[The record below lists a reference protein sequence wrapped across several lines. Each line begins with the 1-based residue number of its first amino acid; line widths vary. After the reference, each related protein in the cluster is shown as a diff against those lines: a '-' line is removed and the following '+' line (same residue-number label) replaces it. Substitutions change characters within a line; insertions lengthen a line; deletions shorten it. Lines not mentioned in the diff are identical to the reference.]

1 MKRSI
6 VSFGLSVLAA
16 AAAAQ
21 STVNIAG
28 NLRMGVVR
36 VNDGTTP
43 IDGSTGGA
51 PGNSWSMADYSS
63 ALILSGKEDLGGGLR
78 AGFELATFVGLD
90 TGSSWADTG
99 GPFWSRR
106 AVVKFGGDFGE
117 FYAGRSLTPAALM
130 ALFADPWYWDA
141 SAAQVGWQIHQA
153 NYTSTAYVRTN
164 NTVGYVS
171 PTWGGLQLTLAASP
185 GEGVGSRDVGGS
197 LTYTAGPL
205 WLGAAYDQSHGFFN
219 NTTKDNMVT
228 LVGAYDFG
236 VVRPMASYTAS
247 EVNGVDYKSYSLA
260 VTAPVGDRGF
270 VKAHYSYL
278 DDVNPATAAEEAIN
292 KVGVG
297 YQYSLSKRTN
307 LFGQFSYAK
316 ADTYTARNTF
326 ELGIEHGF

>member
-36 VNDGTTP
+36 VNDGSTP
-43 IDGSTGGA
+43 IDGNTAGA
-51 PGNSWSMADYSS
+51 PANSWSMTDYSS
-63 ALILSGKEDLGGGLR
+63 ALILSGKEDLGNGLH
-78 AGFELATFVGLD
+78 AGFELATFIGLD

-117 FYAGRSLTPAALM
+117 IYAGRSLTPAALM

-164 NTVGYVS
+164 NTLGYVS
-171 PTWGGLQLTLAASP
+171 PDWGGLKLTVAASP
-185 GEGVGSRDVGGS
+185 GEGVSSRDLGGS

-219 NTTKDNMVT
+219 NASKDNMIT

-260 VTAPVGDRGF
+260 LTAPVGERGV
-270 VKAHYSYL
+270 VKAHYSHL
-278 DDVNPATAAEEAIN
+278 DDVNTGTAAKEAVRKI
-292 KVGVG
+292 GVG

-307 LFGQFSYAK
+307 FFGQASHAK

>member
-6 VSFGLSVLAA
+6 LSLGLSLLAA
-16 AAAAQ
+16 TAAAQ
-21 STVNIAG
+21 STVNISG
-28 NLRMGVVR
+28 GLKLGVVR

-43 IDGSTGGA
+43 IDGHTGGA
-51 PGNSWSMADYSS
+51 PADSWSMTDYSS
-63 ALILSGKEDLGGGLR
+63 ALIFSGKEDLGGGLH
-78 AGFELATFVGLD
+78 AGFELATFIGLD

-117 FYAGRSLTPAALM
+117 VYAGRSLTPAALM
-130 ALFADPWYWDA
+130 SLFADPWYWDA

-164 NTVGYVS
+164 NTLGYVS
-171 PTWGGLQLTLAASP
+171 PTLSGFQLTLAASP
-185 GEGVGSRDVGGS
+185 SEGVGSRDLGGS

-205 WLGAAYDQSHGFFN
+205 WLGMAYDQSHGFFN
-219 NTTKDNMVT
+219 NTTKDDMVV
-228 LVGAYDFG
+228 LLGAYDFG

-260 VTAPVGDRGF
+260 LTAPVGDRGL
-270 VKAHYSYL
+270 VKAHYSHL
-278 DDVNPATAAEEAIN
+278 DDVNPATVSKEGVR
-292 KVGVG
+292 KVGLG
-297 YQYSLSKRTN
+297 YQYALSKRTN
-307 LFGQFSYAK
+307 LFAQASHAK
-316 ADTYTARNTF
+316 ARTYTARNTL

>member
-28 NLRMGVVR
+28 NLRLGVVR

-43 IDGSTGGA
+43 IDGNTGGA

-63 ALILSGKEDLGGGLR
+63 ALILSGKEDLGGGLN

-90 TGSSWADTG
+90 SGSSWADTG

-106 AVVKFGGDFGE
+106 AVVKFGGNFGE

-130 ALFADPWYWDA
+130 SLFADPWYWDA

-164 NTVGYVS
+164 NTLGYVS
-171 PTWGGLQLTLAASP
+171 PNWGGVQLTLAASP
-185 GEGVGSRDVGGS
+185 GEGVSSRDLGGS

-205 WLGAAYDQSHGFFN
+205 WVGVAYDESNGFFN
-219 NTTKDNMVT
+219 NATKDNMVV

-247 EVNGVDYKSYSLA
+247 EVNGVNYKSYSLA
-260 VTAPVGDRGF
+260 LTAPVGDRGV

-278 DDVNPATAAEEAIN
+278 DDVNPATAAEEAIS
-292 KVGVG
+292 KAAVG

-307 LFGQFSYAK
+307 LFGQASYAK

-326 ELGIEHGF
+326 EFGIEHGF